1 MIGSGASRFMNL
13 WRSGRVLAMDIGAG
27 ELKIAE
33 FVRSGGGWEL
43 ARLAMQP
50 MAIEPGSDA
59 DPSLAIIGAL
69 QDLLKSKKLRPAPV
83 VLSVTGQS
91 AFLRLVKLPPV
102 KRSKL
107 YQTIQF
113 EAQQNVPFPINEVVW
128 DYQLMGASQNELNVM
143 LVAIKTELVSALTD
157 CVEAVGLEVELVDV
171 APMALY
177 NTVRYNYV
185 DVEGC
190 ILVIDIGARSTNLVF
205 VEEGR
210 FFSRNLPIMGTG
222 NVITQQ
228 LMKEFDLSFKD
239 AEELKRTH
247 AAVAF
252 GGAYEDYADKVISRV
267 SKTVRGVMT
276 RLHVEVERTINF
288 YRTQQNGRAPDLV
301 LLAGGTSV
309 IACMDD
315 FFKKK
320 LKAEVEYLNPF
331 RNVVVNNAITS
342 EEIAACA
349 HVMGEVVGVGLR
361 HMLPCPLEINL
372 LPPKI
377 AAAKAFRRKIPLLF
391 AAAAALVLILGCWW
405 LYFAVMAEKL
415 GARMEKIRTV
425 VSRLESVEARL
436 KPIEV
441 RVADLRERS
450 AVLEDLVQRRARWL
464 HLLDSLHASLPD
476 GMWLVDVAPMADAV
490 APIEGRR
497 RGRRS
502 EPAAPAAGTDVAAD
516 MRVIKVKGLIFADK
530 ATDKSIAQFRDNL
543 RAKPEFD
550 DETQIELQP
559 IPNQNDAVREFTMKV
574 VLREPL

>member
-1 MIGSGASRFMNL
+1 
-13 WRSGRVLAMDIGAG
+13 
-27 ELKIAE
+27 
-33 FVRSGGGWEL
+33 
-43 ARLAMQP
+43 
-50 MAIEPGSDA
+50 
-59 DPSLAIIGAL
+59 
-69 QDLLKSKKLRPAPV
+69 
-83 VLSVTGQS
+83 
-91 AFLRLVKLPPV
+91 
-102 KRSKL
+102 
-107 YQTIQF
+107 
-113 EAQQNVPFPINEVVW
+113 
-128 DYQLMGASQNELNVM
+128 
-143 LVAIKTELVSALTD
+143 
-157 CVEAVGLEVELVDV
+157 
-171 APMALY
+171 MALY

-490 APIEGRR
+490 A
-497 RGRRS
+497 
-502 EPAAPAAGTDVAAD
+502 
-516 MRVIKVKGLIFADK
+516 
-530 ATDKSIAQFRDNL
+530 
-543 RAKPEFD
+543 
-550 DETQIELQP
+550 
-559 IPNQNDAVREFTMKV
+559 
-574 VLREPL
+574 